1 MVTGILRQIYGELQM
16 ENARPI
22 RAPNRASGPT
32 IALTTWVRCR
42 ERGSYCRPTP
52 NILIVH
58 CSKKGAAAVLDEWIR
73 NIPLTLVERIVADR
87 KVRGNHIWNL
97 ALAELGRRR
106 HHWGRAA

>member
-1 MVTGILRQIYGELQM
+1 M
-16 ENARPI
+16 
-22 RAPNRASGPT
+22 
-32 IALTTWVRCR
+32 
-42 ERGSYCRPTP
+42 
-52 NILIVH
+52 
-58 CSKKGAAAVLDEWIR
+58 LDEWIR